1 MTLMTINEMG
11 KKIEDLKTERER
23 LIEKDKKL
31 RVFRASE
38 FEDIEKLRP
47 DYDYAGFQSELDRVE
62 AEIRNLTAK
71 AVTILA
77 TERLKEYHDMTI
89 LEMMLLL
96 RGLEAKEE
104 RLYEMTTHL
113 EKERHSSSLL
123 LEYEY
128 INYDISKVEEDLK
141 KTREE
146 LEKVRTFLDFYIYEL
161 SYDLSNWQPSYR
173 YRKNA
178 LKKE

>member
-1 MTLMTINEMG
+1 MTLMTINEIG
-11 KKIEDLKTERER
+11 KRIGDLKTERER
-23 LIEKDKKL
+23 LIGKDKKL

-38 FEDIEKLRP
+38 FEDLEKLRP
-47 DYDYAGFQSELDRVE
+47 DYDYVGLQSELDGVE
-62 AEIRNLTAK
+62 KEIRNLTAK

-77 TERLKEYHDMTI
+77 TERVKEYHDMTI
-89 LEMMLLL
+89 LEMMFLL

-113 EKERHSSSLL
+113 EKERHFSSSLL

-128 INYDISKVEEDLK
+128 INYDINKVEEDLR

-146 LEKVRTFLDFYIYEL
+146 LEKVRTFFDFYIYEL
-161 SYDLSNWQPSYR
+161 SYDQT
-173 YRKNA
+173 K
-178 LKKE
+178 

>member
-1 MTLMTINEMG
+1 MKTSSKVDMTLMTINEIG
-11 KKIEDLKTERER
+11 KRIGDLKTERER

-47 DYDYAGFQSELDRVE
+47 DYDYDGLQSELDGVE
-62 AEIRNLTAK
+62 EEIRNLTAK
-71 AVTILA
+71 AISIL
-77 TERLKEYHDMTI
+77 TTQKVNEFHDMTV
-89 LEMMLLL
+89 LDLLL
-96 RGLEAKEE
+96 YWRDLKEKEE

-113 EKERHSSSLL
+113 ERERHASAHL

-128 INYDISKVEEDLK
+128 INYDISKVEEDLR

-146 LEKVRTFLDFYIYEL
+146 LKKVRTFFDFYIYEL
-161 SYDLSNWQPSYR
+161 SYDQT
-173 YRKNA
+173 
-178 LKKE
+178 E